1 MGWVKR
7 RRAAGGGGRAGEKRR
22 RKIGPMVIDYLPRI
36 PRIPYSDR
44 PHGPKIEPS
53 ITGAPLSFF
62 SLSLSRLLLLLSLP
76 PLRPAPPTPRSSSR
90 STYSLGRFSG
100 ESAPSSIFSYRAT
113 KDILPRLG
121 NVALIKRAPC
131 FGTCYRN
138 TPLSRS
144 VPLLMCQCPIIA

>member
-7 RRAAGGGGRAGEKRR
+7 RRAAGGGGGGGRAGEKRR

-53 ITGAPLSFF
+53 ITGAPLS
-62 SLSLSRLLLLLSLP
+62 LSTLSLP
-76 PLRPAPPTPRSSSR
+76 PLRPAPPTPRSPSR

-113 KDILPRLG
+113 KDILPRVG

-144 VPLLMCQCPIIA
+144 VPPLMCQCPIIA